1 MRISDWSSD
10 VCSSDLKGTRKPL
23 RREQCSKK
31 DRQIRRKCELIVSQ
45 EIEHAAENMLE
56 LNPRKDGSSEF
67 TYQLVQILGEPIT
80 VNFWIYG
87 PFEQHVRDVGC
98 VLVGY
103 SHDKSHQL
111 IASRLRESS
120 DRSKA

>member
-1 MRISDWSSD
+1 MR
-10 VCSSDLKGTRKPL
+10 
-23 RREQCSKK
+23 
-31 DRQIRRKCELIVSQ
+31 
-45 EIEHAAENMLE
+45 E

-80 VNFWIYG
+80 VNFWISG
-87 PFEQHVRDVGC
+87 PLEPHVRDVGC

-111 IASRLRESS
+111 LASSLRESA
-120 DRSKA
+120 DRSKVDKAHILFPDKENIARMGIDMEVVIQNDQDRKSTRLNSRH